1 MTWPCWSTT
10 ARGTRTSPRTTDP
23 QAADLSWPAGAAG
36 LAGHHAGDAT
46 GDDNDALDSSIT
58 DQPGVVR
65 MAGQDLDGPLLAG
78 VRRDLDPE
86 PDPAVH
92 LDWQHDGR
100 LGRQRLVGLGK
111 RCLAD
116 GLLVPEAGPEFLGYM
131 RGQRRDHE
139 HQRLGEWPRHHS
151 PGRGDPAGMTGELL
165 QPGEGDIEH
174 H

>member
-36 LAGHHAGDAT
+36 LAGHHAGDAARN
-46 GDDNDALDSSIT
+46 DDDALDRGIA

-92 LDWQHDGR
+92 LYWQHDGR
-100 LGRQRLVGLGK
+100 LGRQRLVGLAN
-111 RCLAD
+111 RCVAP
-116 GLLVPEAGPEFLGYM
+116 GPLVPEAGPEFLGDM
-131 RGQRRDHE
+131 RGQRRNHE
-139 HQRLGEWPRHHS
+139 HQRLGERQRHRS
-151 PGRGDPAGMTGELL
+151 P
-165 QPGEGDIEH
+165 
-174 H
+174 